1 MFWENIRRIVRTG
14 VTNFLRSGFISLTAI
29 LMIMVP
35 LFILSSLLFTNFLLE
50 EEIRSLQDRVDI
62 NVYFVTTTTEE
73 KILALKQQLEKLPEI
88 ASAEYLSAEDV
99 LQRFR
104 TRHEN
109 DQLTLQA
116 LDELGENPF
125 GATLSIKAKEVSQYS
140 GIADFLSDR
149 MTDETGQ
156 AFIDD
161 INYYRNKVTIGQ
173 LGDMVDRTQREKIIQ
188 TLFLA
193 VIALFVIFN
202 TIRLTIYHS
211 REEIG
216 VMRLVGASN
225 AYIEGPFIVEG
236 LLYGSVGAIIILILL
251 FPVTYW
257 FGSYFSVFPSITGSV
272 SDIRVFEYYVSHF
285 LYVSFVILGT
295 SLLLSGASSFVAVRK
310 YLSV

>member
-1 MFWENIRRIVRTG
+1 MFWEKIKRVLRTG
-14 VTNFLRSGFISLTAI
+14 LANFFRNGFISLTAI

-50 EEIRSLQDRVDI
+50 EEIRGLQARVDI

-73 KILALKQQLEKLPEI
+73 KILAFKEQMEKLPEV
-88 ASAEYLSAEDV
+88 ASVGYLSTEDV

-104 TRHEN
+104 ARHED

-140 GIADFLSDR
+140 GIAEFLGDR
-149 MTDETGQ
+149 MTDEAGQ

-161 INYYRNKVTIGQ
+161 INYSRNKITIGL
-173 LGDMVDRTQREKIIQ
+173 LGDIVDRTQQEKLVQ
-188 TLFLA
+188 TIFLA

-211 REEIG
+211 RDEIG

-236 LLYGSVGAIIILILL
+236 LLYGAVGAITILVLL
-251 FPVTYW
+251 FPITYW
-257 FGSYFSVFPSITGSV
+257 FGSYFSAFPSIAGEV
-272 SDIRVFEYYVSHF
+272 SDIRVFEYYTSHF
-285 LYVSFVILGT
+285 LYVFSVLVGT
-295 SLLLSGASSFVAVRK
+295 SLLLSAASSFLAVRK